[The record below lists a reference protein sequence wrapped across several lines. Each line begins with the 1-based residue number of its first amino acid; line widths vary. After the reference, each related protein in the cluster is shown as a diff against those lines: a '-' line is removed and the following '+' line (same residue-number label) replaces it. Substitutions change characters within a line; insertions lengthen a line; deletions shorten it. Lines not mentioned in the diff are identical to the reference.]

1 MVLDGRVLDSKENPF
16 KMEVRLN
23 FFVLENILFSSI
35 SFKKL
40 QRIVSE
46 KPSGVCILLSHI

>member
-1 MVLDGRVLDSKENPF
+1 MVLDGSVLDSKENPF
-16 KMEVRLN
+16 KMEVGPN
-23 FFVLENILFSSI
+23 FFVLENILFSSL

-46 KPSGVCILLSHI
+46 KPSGVSILLGHI

>member
-16 KMEVRLN
+16 KMEVGLN
-23 FFVLENILFSSI
+23 FFVLENILFSPL